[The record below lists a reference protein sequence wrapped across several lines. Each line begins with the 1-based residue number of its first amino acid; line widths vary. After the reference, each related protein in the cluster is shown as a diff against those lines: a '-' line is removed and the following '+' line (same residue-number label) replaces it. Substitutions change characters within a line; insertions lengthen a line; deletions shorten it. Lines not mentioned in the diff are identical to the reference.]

1 MDPSGADKAVID
13 SPGDRRGTT
22 LSAELAKLPRTDKPG
37 LLRTLLALFV
47 VAGLSLVGLLDYVTG
62 PWLSF
67 ALLYVT
73 PVLASAWFLGRGP
86 ALLAGLTAGL
96 AWFEAEAWGHRG
108 ESTRVLM
115 WNSMS
120 RLVMLLAMAAMVVR
134 IREDRR
140 RLKNFNAQLADLL
153 TGAEKLAR
161 TDPLTGLPNRR
172 AFLERISDELARA
185 RRNAAPVCI
194 AYLDVDNFKT
204 LNDHRGHLEGDE
216 FLRHIANAIRETV
229 RTTDVAARLGG
240 DEFAVL
246 FTDAKRIAIEPLAHR
261 LLARVRALGE
271 RYPGLDLGASVGMA
285 WFDAP
290 PESPEVLLKTADRA
304 MYEAK
309 SAGKHRFALW
319 TTGAEKAVLQA

>member
-1 MDPSGADKAVID
+1 MDA
-13 SPGDRRGTT
+13 
-22 LSAELAKLPRTDKPG
+22 KPG
-37 LLRTLLALFV
+37 IIRTLIAVGIVAALA
-47 VAGLSLVGLLDYVTG
+47 LVGLLDYVTG

-73 PVLASAWFLGRGP
+73 PVLAAAWWLGRGP

-108 ESTRVLM
+108 EPTRVLM

-140 RLKNFNAQLADLL
+140 RLREVNAQLAEML

-161 TDPLTGLPNRR
+161 TDPLTTLPNRR
-172 AFLERISDELARA
+172 AFLERVGDELHRV
-185 RRNAAPVCI
+185 RRNGAPICL
-194 AYLDVDNFKT
+194 AYLDIDNFKQ
-204 LNDHRGHLEGDE
+204 LNDQRGHLEGDE
-216 FLRHIANAIRETV
+216 FLRHLAAAIKDTV
-229 RTTDVAARLGG
+229 RETDVAARLGG

-246 FTDAKRIAIEPLAHR
+246 FIDARRMAIEPLAHR
-261 LLARVRALGE
+261 LLARIRALGD

-285 WFDAP
+285 WFDVP
-290 PESPEVLLKTADRA
+290 PDSAELLLQRADRA

-309 SAGKHRFALW
+309 LAGKHRFALW
-319 TTGAEKAVLQA
+319 TAAAEKAVVQT

>member
-1 MDPSGADKAVID
+1 MTALGIVAS
-13 SPGDRRGTT
+13 
-22 LSAELAKLPRTDKPG
+22 LA
-37 LLRTLLALFV
+37 
-47 VAGLSLVGLLDYVTG
+47 LVGLLDYVTG

-73 PVLASAWFLGRGP
+73 PVLAAAWWLGRGP

-108 ESTRVLM
+108 EPTRDLM

-120 RLVMLLAMAAMVVR
+120 RLVMLVAMATMVVR

-140 RLKNFNAQLADLL
+140 RLKEVNARLAEMLS
-153 TGAEKLAR
+153 GAEKLAR
-161 TDPLTGLPNRR
+161 TDPLTALPNRR
-172 AFLERISDELARA
+172 AFLERLGEELSRA
-185 RRNAAPVCI
+185 RRTGAPLCI
-194 AYLDVDNFKT
+194 AYLDVDNFKQ
-204 LNDHRGHLEGDE
+204 LNDQRGHLEGDA
-216 FLRHIANAIRETV
+216 FLRLLAGAIKETIREA
-229 RTTDVAARLGG
+229 DVAARLGG

-246 FTDAKRIAIEPLAHR
+246 FVDARRIATEQLSQR
-261 LLARVRALGE
+261 LLLRVQALGD

-290 PESPEVLLKTADRA
+290 PDSAEQILKTADAA

-309 SAGKHRFALW
+309 LAGKHRFALW
-319 TTGAEKAVLQA
+319 TAQAPKAVLQA

>member
-1 MDPSGADKAVID
+1 MDSHADKAEV
-13 SPGDRRGTT
+13 SPGGNQGIWAAGKAQISRV
-22 LSAELAKLPRTDKPG
+22 DKPG
-37 LLRTLLALFV
+37 LFRTLLALGL
-47 VAGLSLVGLLDYVTG
+47 VAAVALVGLLDYVKG

-73 PVLASAWFLGRGP
+73 PVLAAAWWLGRGP

-108 ESTRVLM
+108 EPTRVLM

-140 RLKNFNAQLADLL
+140 RLKDVNAQLAELL

-172 AFLERISDELARA
+172 AFLERLSDELARA

-194 AYLDVDNFKT
+194 AYLDVDNFKH
-204 LNDHRGHLEGDE
+204 LNDQRGHAEGDE
-216 FLRHIANAIRETV
+216 FLRHIAHAIKDTV
-229 RTTDVAARLGG
+229 RATDVATRLGG

-246 FTDAKRIAIEPLAHR
+246 FTEAKRIAIEALAHR
-261 LLARVRALGE
+261 LLARVRALGD
-271 RYPGLDLGASVGMA
+271 RYPDLDLGASVGMA
-285 WFDAP
+285 WFVASPDD
-290 PESPEVLLKTADRA
+290 PEMLLQRADHA

-309 SAGKHRFALW
+309 TAGKHRFALW
-319 TTGAEKAVLQA
+319 TSDSGKSVLQA